1 MQEALKED
9 YFKTLVSTSKGD
21 YREKGSKFFSIAFPV
36 DNLNDFKQELQ
47 NLKKEYHD
55 ARHWCFA
62 YRINPE
68 QPEIR
73 ANDDGEPSNS
83 AGMPIYNQIQS
94 FELWNVA
101 IVVVRYF
108 GGTKLGVSGLVNAY
122 KTSAQEALQN
132 AKIETQYLL
141 KEIQI
146 EFPYKL
152 MNDVSRLIK
161 NENIQI
167 LGENMGI
174 TGAYSLGFPKNDA
187 DRIIKLIEVFH
198 EIKIS

>member
-1 MQEALKED
+1 MQEAIKED
-9 YFKTLVSTSKGD
+9 HFKTLKNTSLGD
-21 YREKGSKFFSIAFPV
+21 YREKGSKFFAIAFPATTV
-36 DNLNDFKQELQ
+36 DEFKDQLQ
-47 NLKKEYHD
+47 KIKKEYHD

-94 FELWNVA
+94 FELWNVG
-101 IVVVRYF
+101 IIVVRYF

-122 KTSAQEALQN
+122 KTAAHEALEDG
-132 AKIETQYLL
+132 KIETQFIL
-141 KEIQI
+141 KEIKI

-152 MNDVSRLIK
+152 MNDISRLIK
-161 NENIQI
+161 NENINI
-167 LGENMGI
+167 IDENMGI
-174 TGAYSLGFPKNDA
+174 KGGYTLGFPKNDA
-187 DRIIKLIEVFH
+187 QRIIKLIEVFH
-198 EIKIS
+198 EIKIY

>member
-1 MQEALKED
+1 MQEALKDD
-9 YFKTLVSTSKGD
+9 YFKTLVTESRGD

-36 DNLNDFKQELQ
+36 ANLDDFKEKLSQ
-47 NLKKEYHD
+47 LKKEYHD

-132 AKIETQYLL
+132 SKIETHFIL

-161 NENIQI
+161 NENIKI
-167 LGENMGI
+167 IGENMGA
-174 TGAYSLGFPKNDA
+174 TGAYTLGFPKNDA
-187 DRIIKLIEVFH
+187 ERIIQLIEVLH

>member
-1 MQEALKED
+1 MQEAIKED
-9 YFKTLVSTSKGD
+9 HFKTLIGKSKGD
-21 YREKGSKFFSIAFPV
+21 YREKGSKFFGIAFHV
-36 DNLNDFKQELQ
+36 DNVDDFKEELQ
-47 NLKKEYHD
+47 NLKKEFHD

-108 GGTKLGVSGLVNAY
+108 GGTKLGVSGLINAY
-122 KTSAQEALQN
+122 KSSAQEALEN
-132 AKIETQYLL
+132 GEIRTHYIL
-141 KEIQI
+141 KEIKI

-152 MNDVSRLIK
+152 MNDISRLIK

-174 TGAYSLGFPKNDA
+174 LGGYTLGFPKNDA
-187 DRIIKLIEVFH
+187 NRIIQLIEVFH
-198 EIKIS
+198 EVKIS